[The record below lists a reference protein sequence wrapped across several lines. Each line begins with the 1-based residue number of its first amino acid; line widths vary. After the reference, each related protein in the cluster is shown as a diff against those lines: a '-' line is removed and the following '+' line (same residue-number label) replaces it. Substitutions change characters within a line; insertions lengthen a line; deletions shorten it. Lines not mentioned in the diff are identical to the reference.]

1 MKTLFIGALLLL
13 STLPLFAGTNNM
25 ALGGYMP
32 FTIPANPTAR
42 QITTLFIETT
52 EGIHDPFMVLRKIG
66 SMGNS
71 VVPALKTFLFDT
83 PVIKEAV
90 LSPDGKTV
98 DSVTAPPPNKL
109 YGVMALDLIG
119 TPLAYQVL
127 ASVAQSDSDSQL
139 RGAALNSLAQSYY
152 YRARQDSLVPDKAV
166 IGLLL
171 QDLDDTTY
179 IAQYGCR
186 IGTIARRGLKNW
198 TGKDYGQIP
207 PESIK
212 AKEEKRLGMTLT
224 QYRLQQWQ
232 KNEANVSWDA
242 KKGRFVSNP

>member
-1 MKTLFIGALLLL
+1 ML
-13 STLPLFAGTNNM
+13 LFAIPSFARLTGTTSD
-25 ALGGYMP
+25 GYRP
-32 FTIPANPTAR
+32 FTIAANPTAR

-52 EGIHDPFMVLRKIG
+52 EGIHDPFIVLRKIG
-66 SMGNS
+66 SMGNR
-71 VVPALKTFLFDT
+71 VVPALKTFLCNT
-83 PVIKEAV
+83 PVIKNAV
-90 LSPDGKTV
+90 LSPDGKTI

-127 ASVAQSDSDSQL
+127 ATAAQTDSNSQVWGMAL
-139 RGAALNSLAQSYY
+139 RSLAEGYY
-152 YRARQDSLVPDKAV
+152 YRAKEDSLVPDKAV
-166 IGLLL
+166 IGILL
-171 QDLDDTTY
+171 QNLDDTTY
-179 IAQYGCR
+179 VRECGCE

-242 KKGRFVSNP
+242 KKGRLVANR